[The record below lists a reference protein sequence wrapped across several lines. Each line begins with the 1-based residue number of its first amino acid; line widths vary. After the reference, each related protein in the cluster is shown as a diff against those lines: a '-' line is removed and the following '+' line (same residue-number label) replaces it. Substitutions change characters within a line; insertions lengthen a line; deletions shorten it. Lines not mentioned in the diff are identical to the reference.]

1 MQELLS
7 LPGRRIYL
15 VPTEADL
22 PAVYYLVDRELDG
35 VLINT
40 PPFAAERLT
49 ALQGL
54 APLRYIFLPSRFGA
68 HDLDAWREASG
79 AEALAYEAEVG
90 AIAGHIDLPVNTQ
103 TKFTRT
109 IDFLPMSGR
118 TEGSC
123 ALRLKNKP
131 GVVFFGPILSPS
143 HAPGADGWPS
153 LEPMDDDHS
162 YESRLFGALGLQ
174 DIKYEYAFTDRFEP
188 DGHFGPGAD
197 QAIGRAIELA
207 LGL

>member
-7 LPGRRIYL
+7 VAGRRIHL
-15 VPTEADL
+15 VPTPPDL
-22 PAVYYLVDRELDG
+22 PAVYYFVDKEVEG

-40 PPFAAERLT
+40 PPFSETLLES
-49 ALQGL
+49 LQAL
-54 APLRYIFLPSRFGA
+54 APLRFIFLPSRYGA

-79 AEALAYEAEVG
+79 AEALAYEAEAA
-90 AIAGHIDLPVNTQ
+90 AIDGTIDLPLNTK
-103 TKFTRT
+103 TKLTRT

-131 GVVFFGPILSPS
+131 GVVFFGPILSP
-143 HAPGADGWPS
+143 GDDGWPT
-153 LEPMDDDHS
+153 LIETADDHNF
-162 YESRLFGALGLQ
+162 ESRLFGALGLQ
-174 DIKYEYAFTDRFEP
+174 DVKYEYAFTDRFVPGETR
-188 DGHFGPGAD
+188 FGPGAD
-197 QAIGRAIELA
+197 RAIGERIELA